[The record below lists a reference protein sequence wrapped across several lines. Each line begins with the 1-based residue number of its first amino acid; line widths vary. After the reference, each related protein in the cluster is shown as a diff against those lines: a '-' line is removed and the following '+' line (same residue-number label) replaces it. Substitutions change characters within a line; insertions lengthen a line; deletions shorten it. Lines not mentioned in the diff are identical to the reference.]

1 MSRMENNAGV
11 PKIEEN
17 YKDNMAELIRQFT
30 SILSE
35 NKQVRIKEPNTYDG
49 TRDALLID
57 GWIRSIER
65 YTEFHGWSTEKSCL
79 FATTLLRDRA
89 DAWYRTLEVSNDTP
103 TSWLEF
109 KRLLIDFFRPDNS
122 VRIARDKLA
131 ALRQTGNLV
140 DYVNA
145 FMDIKLA
152 IPGMTDEEACDKFV
166 RGLALKSMRAHIRQY
181 EADTLKD
188 AVRAA
193 LSYDSAQRE
202 EDFVRPVNGVRS
214 KVVDDPMELD
224 ALDSRR
230 GNFSNYHRGGGF
242 SRTGGSARGDFG
254 SRRFGGNSG
263 GSNNLCYYC
272 DKPGH
277 MKRNLNVVEDQE
289 VQLHDDN
296 DNIPEN
302 KNLIDLDPYTIA
314 PLDNELFPQKTDEL
328 KYLGELNSI
337 ATSLPLYCASFN
349 DKTIKILID
358 SDQLISVHDRQVET
372 AGGTIAQI
380 KYKVQMKVNLNG
392 YDDLVTAYVFP
403 TKFDLILGRSWLKH
417 IELKPCVNSKSVD
430 YTKLNYLISHKQ
442 ANKSIKKGA
451 DSFLL
456 YIKPTSDQVDKNP
469 QLQNDSYWDE
479 LVREFGTVFQ
489 DSLPGLPPDRG
500 IEHVIDVGD
509 ARPIS
514 RPPYKMSPLELQ
526 ELQKQ
531 LKELLKLGL
540 IRPSSSPWGAP
551 VLFVRKKPDPGS
563 HKPGALRM
571 CIDYRMLNKYTIRNS
586 SSLPRIDE
594 CLEQLSG
601 KKYFSSLDL
610 KSGYHQIR
618 INERDI
624 PLTAFNTRYGQFAWN
639 VLPMGLCNAP
649 PVFQTMMNKV
659 LADCIDKFALV
670 YLDDILIFSDNWE
683 DHKKHVRHVIELL
696 KKEKLVANLKK
707 CEFGKRE
714 LTFVGYRISAEG
726 ISPSPEKVKVIQ
738 EWPRMTN
745 VQEVRQFIGFAQFYK
760 RLIPNFATI
769 AAPLTDLTRGNGL
782 KKRPIV
788 WNDDCQRSFDQLKKL
803 LSSSPVLQVVD
814 MDKPFRIE
822 VDASDR
828 GCGAVCLQPAADGS
842 DLWKPIAFES
852 KKFSEAERKYPA
864 QERELLGILHALRT
878 WRCYIDGCPKGY
890 VVYSDHLPLQYFRT
904 KDKPPSRLVR
914 WISELELFS
923 PTILYKPGKDNHIP
937 DALSR
942 MNYDSPDVPPAAD
955 SMEPDYLYAAWDKL
969 SPGLRSDWPL
979 LLLPQN
985 REKVKSDE
993 VKHILDREEKN
1004 FDVPFLPFSERA
1016 DTVAKYHNSFG
1027 HAGYKSML
1035 KMLVPRFWWPSL
1047 RLDLQNWLSTC
1058 PSCQVNSRRTR
1069 AHQDEM
1075 HPLKV
1080 PTAFDRWH
1088 LDFLDLPETVKGNRW
1103 LLIGVDYAT
1112 NWPVAR
1118 ALPVASREAVADFI
1132 YEEIVMRF
1140 GVPSEIVTDRGANF
1154 TSGLVK
1160 TYLRK
1165 VGVNHKLTSAYHPR
1179 SNGKVERFNG
1189 VIKQMLR
1196 KYTNGALHRWDD
1208 FVNAALW
1215 ACRIRVHSTTGFSP
1229 FYLTYGR
1236 EPRLPGD
1243 VLQPYIDATV
1253 FKDPRTVADHTA
1265 RELAQL
1271 GQHRAAAE
1279 FRLKAMAEK
1288 DKEKWDA
1295 AIKKVTFEP
1304 GDLVM
1309 LTHEGRFGLEPKFKG
1324 PYVVVKVFPDFGT
1337 YQLQTISG
1345 EPLKSLVHVDRMKI
1359 AKGAKPE
1366 SPWYDPTVERR

>member
-1 MSRMENNAGV
+1 M
-11 PKIEEN
+11 
-17 YKDNMAELIRQFT
+17 
-30 SILSE
+30 
-35 NKQVRIKEPNTYDG
+35 
-49 TRDALLID
+49 
-57 GWIRSIER
+57 
-65 YTEFHGWSTEKSCL
+65 
-79 FATTLLRDRA
+79 
-89 DAWYRTLEVSNDTP
+89 
-103 TSWLEF
+103 
-109 KRLLIDFFRPDNS
+109 
-122 VRIARDKLA
+122 
-131 ALRQTGNLV
+131 
-140 DYVNA
+140 
-145 FMDIKLA
+145 
-152 IPGMTDEEACDKFV
+152 
-166 RGLALKSMRAHIRQY
+166 
-181 EADTLKD
+181 
-188 AVRAA
+188 
-193 LSYDSAQRE
+193 
-202 EDFVRPVNGVRS
+202 
-214 KVVDDPMELD
+214 
-224 ALDSRR
+224 
-230 GNFSNYHRGGGF
+230 
-242 SRTGGSARGDFG
+242 
-254 SRRFGGNSG
+254 
-263 GSNNLCYYC
+263 
-272 DKPGH
+272 
-277 MKRNLNVVEDQE
+277 VEDQE
-289 VQLHDDN
+289 VQPQESDN
-296 DNIPEN
+296 QFPEN
-302 KNLIDLDPYTIA
+302 KNLIDFDPYSSVT
-314 PLDNELFPQKTDEL
+314 LDDKSFPVLSPIRLPKDMPTELVPIIYPDQNKDEL
-328 KYLGELNSI
+328 KYLSELNSI
-337 ATSLPLYCASFN
+337 ATTLPLYSGSLN
-349 DKTIKILID
+349 DKNIKVLID
-358 SDQLISVHDRQVET
+358 SGASENYVSPHIIEHLYPDQLISVQDRQVET
-372 AGGTIAQI
+372 ASGTISQI
-380 KYKVQMKVNLNG
+380 EYKVQLKVNLNG
-392 YDDLVTAYVFP
+392 FKDTVMAYVFP
-403 TKFDLILGRSWLKH
+403 TKFDLILGRSWLKQAKPMPNWTTDTWYLKNGS
-417 IELKPCVNSKSVD
+417 IELKPCVNQKYFDQS
-430 YTKLNYLISHKQ
+430 KLNYLISHKQ
-442 ANKSIKKGA
+442 ANRSIKKGA
-451 DSFLL
+451 TSFLL
-456 YIKPTSDQVDKNP
+456 YIKPLNNDNSDRNP
-469 QLQNDSYWDE
+469 QLQDDKYWDE
-479 LVREFGTVFQ
+479 LVREFGSVFQ

-500 IEHVIDVGD
+500 IEHVINVGD
-509 ARPIS
+509 ARPVS

-563 HKPGALRM
+563 NKPGALRM
-571 CIDYRMLNKYTIRNS
+571 CIDYRMLNKFTIRNS

-601 KKYFSSLDL
+601 KKFFSSLDL

-670 YLDDILIFSDNWE
+670 YLDDILIYSDNWE

-726 ISPSPEKVKVIQ
+726 ISPSPEKIKVIQ

-769 AAPLTDLTRGNGL
+769 AAPLTDLTRGNGI
-782 KKRPIV
+782 KKRPVV
-788 WNDDCQRSFDQLKKL
+788 WTDACQKSFDKLKEL
-803 LSSSPVLQVVD
+803 LASSPVLQVVD

-842 DLWKPIAFES
+842 DSWKPIAFES

-923 PTILYKPGKDNHIP
+923 PTILYKPGKDNLVP
-937 DALSR
+937 DILSR
-942 MNYDSPDVPPAAD
+942 MNFDSPGVKPAAE
-955 SMEPDYLYAAWDKL
+955 SMEPDYLYAVWDSL

-985 REKVKSDE
+985 RSKVKSDA
-993 VKHILDREEKN
+993 VKKILDREKKN
-1004 FDVPFLPFSERA
+1004 FTITANRVFRKVPLGSDKTAVKDVPFVPFAERA
-1016 DTVAKYHNSFG
+1016 DIVTKYHNGFG

-1035 KMLVPRFWWPSL
+1035 KMFLPRFWWPTL
-1047 RLDLQNWLSTC
+1047 RLDLRNWLSTC
-1058 PSCQVNSRRTR
+1058 PSCQVNGRKNG
-1069 AHQDEM
+1069 AHQDVM

-1088 LDFLDLPETVKGNRW
+1088 LDFLDLPLTVKGNRW
-1103 LLIGVDYAT
+1103 LLVGVDYAT
-1112 NWPVAR
+1112 NWPIAK
-1118 ALPVASREAVADFI
+1118 AIPVASKEAVADFI

-1154 TSGLVK
+1154 ASGLVEA
-1160 TYLRK
+1160 YLKR
-1165 VGVNHKLTSAYHPR
+1165 VGANHKLTSAYHPR

-1208 FVNAALW
+1208 FVNTALW

-1243 VLQPYIDATV
+1243 VLQPYIDAKT

-1265 RELAQL
+1265 RELADL

-1295 AIKKVTFEP
+1295 SVKQLSFEP

-1324 PYVVVKVFPDFGT
+1324 PYVVVENFPDYGT
-1337 YQLQTISG
+1337 YRLQTIAG
-1345 EPLKSLVHVDRMKI
+1345 EPLKSLVHVDRMKP
-1359 AKGAKPE
+1359 ARGDKPD
-1366 SPWYDPTVERR
+1366 SPWYDPTVERRGYNEAMKARNGESVGETQELKELVDDFVDPTVAVFNGDGADIQMNSSLGVDGDLGDIEADRDEDVTEMKSVVFELQAPDWFANWRDARQYLMGDVLCCSTARYSPRSPKISCRESFLGMCSASLIIPVARDCRSLSLNRRCASVNVRFVWRDKC